1 MERIYFN
8 IQSAKKE
15 GQITLHYR
23 LVDGRK
29 VQLTYKSDIKC
40 DVQDIAKF
48 EPDGKPK
55 KRVSVYNEDLKK
67 RLEDEYRLIMQAYSS
82 MRDEGKDLTSSV
94 LRETMAKLKS
104 PVIAIRSETPNI
116 VTRFRAYADNALRDG
131 TIGKNRHKHILVVS
145 DKLERFLII
154 NGISGLTAEE
164 FDNESL
170 MEFRAFLFDEY
181 LYVKKY
187 PKLYEKVNSHN
198 KPKERLSMNTVTS
211 QLKMFQ
217 TFFNELEMLDEIRRS
232 PFKRMSKEKRKSIMR
247 TKYDDPIY
255 LRREEL
261 LTILDTEVPPY
272 LQDTRD
278 AFLVQCAL
286 GPRIG
291 DFVKMGLFSISISP
305 DGIPYVHYLPNKT
318 IDFEEGNS
326 EVLTPIVRFA
336 FEIIK
341 RTRFEF
347 PILKNVYGKYGY
359 NNSIKALLQ
368 YCKID
373 RTVPIY
379 NEATKDNDHFPLYSV
394 ASNKLARKTHVD
406 ILTKIQIN
414 PYVSGLHKEGS
425 SAVNR
430 YTKLSLSDL
439 FSLMN
444 LAFEQ
449 DDFRVD
455 AKLNIIN

>member
-1 MERIYFN
+1 MERVYFN

-48 EPDGKPK
+48 ESDGKPK

-67 RLEDEYRLIMQAYSS
+67 RLENEYRLILQAYSI
-82 MRDEGKDLTSSV
+82 MRDEGKDLTSPV
-94 LRETMAKLKS
+94 LRETIAKLKS
-104 PVIAIRSETPNI
+104 PVIATRSETPNI
-116 VTRFRAYADNALRDG
+116 VTRFRRYVDNALRDG
-131 TIGKNRHKHILVVS
+131 VIGKDRHKHIMVVS
-145 DKLERFLII
+145 DKLERFLVI
-154 NGISGLTAEE
+154 NGIGGITAEE

-198 KPKERLSMNTVTS
+198 KPKKRLSMNTVTS

-232 PFKRMSKEKRKSIMR
+232 PFKRMGKEKRKAVMR
-247 TKYDDPIY
+247 TKYDDPVC
-255 LRREEL
+255 LGREEL
-261 LTILDTEVPPY
+261 LTILNTEVPPR

-286 GPRIG
+286 GCRIS
-291 DFVKMGLFSISISP
+291 DFAKMRLQSIAISP
-305 DGIPYVHYLPNKT
+305 EGIPYVHYLPKKT
-318 IDFEEGNS
+318 AEHQEGNS
-326 EVLTPIVRFA
+326 EVKTPIVRYA
-336 FEIIK
+336 FDIIK
-341 RTRFEF
+341 RTRFTF
-347 PILKNVYGKYGY
+347 PILKNVYGEYGY

-368 YCKID
+368 FCDIK

-379 NEATKDNDHFPLYSV
+379 NELEKDNDYVPLYTV
-394 ASNKLARKTHVD
+394 ASSKLARKTHVD

-430 YTKLSLSDL
+430 YTHLELKDL
-439 FSLMN
+439 FALMN
-444 LAFEQ
+444 AAFGQE
-449 DDFRVD
+449 DYRVD
-455 AKLNIIN
+455 FNLNIMG